1 LIPVKMA
8 SIRNHKPTPW
18 RWIGHAF
25 ERTVVGCCIADSDGL
40 RLQLLH
46 GACGE
51 GLLASRLGNAAL
63 GGADDE
69 EPKERA
75 AREELGHFSVQGIV
89 LGLAW
94 SGLSGNQPRKTPS

>member
-1 LIPVKMA
+1 
-8 SIRNHKPTPW
+8 
-18 RWIGHAF
+18 
-25 ERTVVGCCIADSDGL
+25 
-40 RLQLLH
+40 
-46 GACGE
+46 
-51 GLLASRLGNAAL
+51 LASRLGNAAL